1 MRDTL
6 PTHSAEALNSAP
18 LDPLASQRQQ
28 LRNELVHALQTSLD
42 PNTLV
47 ELFYRHSKACIDYNG
62 LRFSGPGRRQ
72 PTDLGQHAKHQCHY
86 RLRLPD
92 SDLGEMTFYRRRRF
106 SEQEQQTLESLLGT
120 LAFPLRNALQYQ
132 TVLKQ
137 SLVDPLTQLGNRA
150 ALNNTLERERQQ
162 LLRKKE
168 PFSLI
173 LLDIDHFKAINDQ
186 HGHVCG
192 DEVIKAIAATI
203 EQISRGTDMAFRYG
217 GEEFALLLSN
227 TSAAGAL
234 VTAERL
240 RRAIAGLRLSH
251 HTETIRPHVS
261 LGVSA
266 CVNANETATRLIERA
281 DRALYQAKAGGRN
294 RTCCEP
300 PMAKI
305 PIHLNVAQNQH

>member
-6 PTHSAEALNSAP
+6 PTHSAQALTPAPHDTSASP
-18 LDPLASQRQQ
+18 LQS
-28 LRNELVHALQTSLD
+28 LRHELIQALQTSLD

-47 ELFYRHSKACIDYNG
+47 ELFYRHSKAMVDYHG
-62 LRFSGPGRRQ
+62 LRFSGPEQRQ
-72 PTDLGQHAKHQCHY
+72 PTDLGHHANHQCHY

-137 SLVDPLTQLGNRA
+137 SLVDPLTQLGNRT

-168 PFSLI
+168 PFALV

-186 HGHVCG
+186 YGHVCG

-227 TSAAGAL
+227 TGAAGAL

-240 RRAIAGLRLSH
+240 RRAIAGLLLNDH
-251 HTETIRPHVS
+251 KETIRPNVS

-266 CVNANETATRLIERA
+266 CLDANETATSLIERA

-300 PMAKI
+300 PMAEV
-305 PIHLNVAQNQH
+305 PSHLNVAHNRH